1 MPLTSSISPYDE
13 TWQSMF
19 SMEKSRVQEAFRAE
33 LIDIY
38 HVGSTAVP
46 GLSAKPEI
54 DLLVEVS
61 RHDGQ
66 TTVNEE
72 MRSLGYERGKDLS
85 PGHHFYR
92 RDVGGMRPH
101 KVHVCPTGHYQISR
115 MLRFRDIL
123 GEDDR
128 FDRPIRI

>member
-1 MPLTSSISPYDE
+1 MPLASSISPYDE
-13 TWQSMF
+13 TWPCMF

-38 HVGSTAVP
+38 HVGSTAGP

-61 RHDGQ
+61 QHDGQ
-66 TTVNEE
+66 TRVDEE
-72 MRSLGYERGKDLS
+72 MKSLGYERGKDLS

-92 RDVGGMRPH
+92 RDVGGVRTYKFMSVQPGTTRFPE
-101 KVHVCPTGHYQISR
+101 CSASAIS
-115 MLRFRDIL
+115 
-123 GEDDR
+123 
-128 FDRPIRI
+128 